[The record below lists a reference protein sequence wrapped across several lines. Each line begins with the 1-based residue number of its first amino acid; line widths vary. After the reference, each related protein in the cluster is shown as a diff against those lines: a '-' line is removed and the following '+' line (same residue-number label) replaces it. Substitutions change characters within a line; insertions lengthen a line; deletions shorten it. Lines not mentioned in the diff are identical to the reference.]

1 MAVMFY
7 TSPAPVFSLSVCKID
22 TASFKDIHKQSLSIE
37 AMQKRSKGFC
47 KLITLTEKLYKRNDF
62 YL

>member
-7 TSPAPVFSLSVCKID
+7 TSPATVFSLSVCKID

-47 KLITLTEKLYKRNDF
+47 KS
-62 YL
+62 